1 MDVAIAVAT
10 PAALPVATLTPET
23 AARLAAERTGRW
35 YAPKAAHCPARRTC
49 ARTSRCR
56 CCRG

>member
-35 YAPKAAHCPARRTC
+35 CAPKAAHCPAR
-49 ARTSRCR
+49 
-56 CCRG
+56 